1 MSQKIISQWIVYGCL
16 QLAIALPA
24 LAEEPVLSWSG
35 FATLGGV
42 YNSSDQG
49 DFLRDLSQRKGAGY
63 TQRFD
68 LGVDSRLGLQ
78 FDLKVNET
86 LSATAQ
92 VISLRRYNNTFT
104 PDINWAF
111 VKYSPNESVQAR
123 VGRLGFDVYM
133 QADSQHVGYSYL
145 PVRPPVDYYSGLTI
159 SFIDGADLVI
169 RHPLGEGIATAKVF
183 IGEAKE
189 KLPIAGIDDN
199 LNLAGSLVWG
209 AYLDYQWRNWQ
220 FRSGYAQV
228 TLENELPG
236 FDTPVAVL
244 RSPRINAINPSL
256 AAFADAAVVKG
267 KQVEFLSAGL
277 AYDNGPLQI
286 QLMFR
291 SLLNNTITYPDND
304 AGYIIFGYR
313 IGKFTPFM
321 AYSEIV
327 TSGMNKN
334 AGLPD
339 APIFSELNT
348 FIKNVQSI
356 SLDGQRTYSM
366 GVRYDVMRNMDLKF
380 QIDNVRSRDS
390 FLWANKQPGWDG
402 NGTIYSLTLDC
413 IF

>member
-1 MSQKIISQWIVYGCL
+1 MSQKITSQWMIYGFL
-16 QLAIALPA
+16 QLATALPA
-24 LAEEPVLSWSG
+24 FAEEPVFSWSG

-49 DFLRDLSQRKGAGY
+49 DFLRDLSQRKGVGY

-86 LSATAQ
+86 VSATAQ

-145 PVRPPVDYYSGLTI
+145 RVRPPVDYYGGLPI

-189 KLPIAGIDDN
+189 KLPIGGDVDN

-209 AYLDYQWRNWQ
+209 AYLDYQWQNWQ
-220 FRSGYAQV
+220 FRGGYAQL
-228 TLENELPG
+228 TLENEAQG
-236 FDTPVAVL
+236 FDAPLAAL
-244 RSPRINAINPSL
+244 RSTQINAINPSL
-256 AAFADAAVVKG
+256 AAFADVAMIKG
-267 KQVEFLSAGL
+267 KQIDFLSAGL
-277 AYDNGPLQI
+277 IYDNGPLQI

-291 SLLNNTITYPDND
+291 RLLASTITYPNND

-327 TSGMNKN
+327 TSGINKN

-339 APIFSELNT
+339 VPIFSELNT
-348 FIKNVQSI
+348 FIKNVQSVYI
-356 SLDGQRTYSM
+356 DDQHTYSM
-366 GVRYDVMRNMDLKF
+366 GVRYDIMRNMDLKF
-380 QIDNVRSRDS
+380 QIDKVRSRDS
-390 FLWANKQPGWDG
+390 FQWANKQPGWDG
-402 NGTIYSLTLDC
+402 NATIYSLALDY